1 MDYPR
6 PSLLLFAHGT
16 SDGRGG
22 AVADALA
29 AAVRARPGGGGFAAV
44 AAGFHLQSPTPAD
57 ALATLPPGPVV
68 VVPLLA
74 SDGGVMRITLPR
86 RLSEAAAASAGCHQ
100 FHLTGP
106 LGLDPAV
113 PRLAGGVILDDLAHA
128 GIAVSAATVLV
139 LGHGSSRRPDSR
151 NATRALAGALQDRH
165 SFRRTEALFLE
176 EEPFIRSW
184 PAVTGGGPAVAFP
197 FFLSGGN
204 HEERDLP
211 RELAAGGNG
220 APPLLPALGRH
231 PGLVDLVCAR
241 AARKEWE
248 TADSATISLET
259 APRLD

>member
-1 MDYPR
+1 MDHPE

-22 AVADALA
+22 AVAEGLA

-44 AAGFHLQSPTPAD
+44 AVGFHLQSPTPAE
-57 ALATLPPGPVV
+57 ALAALPPGPVV

-74 SDGGVMRITLPR
+74 SDGGIMRVTLPR
-86 RLSEAAAASAGCHQ
+86 RLAEADASGMGRHHL
-100 FHLTGP
+100 HLTGP

-113 PRLAGGVILDDLAHA
+113 PGLAGGVILNALART
-128 GIAVSAATVLV
+128 GTAVADATVLV

-151 NATRALAGALQDRH
+151 NATRALAGALLARH
-165 SFRRTEALFLE
+165 GFRRTEALFLE
-176 EEPFIRSW
+176 EEPIIRSW

-211 RELAAGGNG
+211 RELAAGGDD
-220 APPLLPALGRH
+220 APLLLPALGRH

-241 AARKEWE
+241 AARKRWE
-248 TADSATISLET
+248 TAGRATISLET